1 MIRLVIDGKAVTDMD
16 ALQDFFAREL
26 DLPEWYGRNLDALYD
41 CLTDPGPEVEIVLE
55 NQETLLENLGL
66 GYWRLVRMLADA
78 AEESRRIHFLV

>member
-16 ALQDFFAREL
+16 ALHDFFAREL